1 MSDKSLVIRPG
12 TFFVKTRSLQRVGAV
27 LICAHKVCR
36 ASISFNKKNGS
47 VVFYVFGKK
56 NVIKDAVVKHFTKS
70 DLAV

>member
-1 MSDKSLVIRPG
+1 M
-12 TFFVKTRSLQRVGAV
+12 GAV

-47 VVFYVFGKK
+47 VAFYVFGKK